1 MNWNIEWFGSAANGP
16 TNDTQQQANVQT
28 ILQNIGADIYGL
40 IEVVDESRLAAVVA
54 NMPGYT
60 YVISNYGSHTNTSV
74 NPPSN
79 LAEAQKL
86 AYVYKTSVFS
96 NVTTQPLVSEGINT
110 AADISNPAYNYFAS
124 GRFPYM
130 LSADATL
137 NGITQNI
144 KFVLLHGKANTS
156 PTTTS
161 YNRRKSGSDTLNFT
175 LNSMYANEKIVV
187 LGDFNDDLD
196 STITAGINPR
206 ISSYSAFINDNL
218 NFVTSTLPLSL
229 AGKKSTVSY
238 NDVIDHTVI
247 SNEMSCYYMANTANI
262 LTDVTT
268 LVSNYGSSTSDHYPV
283 FTRFSFDQAPA
294 ATINYAGTPYC
305 NNTGTA
311 NVTRV
316 GTAG

>member
-1 MNWNIEWFGSAANGP
+1 M
-16 TNDTQQQANVQT
+16 QT

-130 LSADATL
+130 LSASG
-137 NGITQNI
+137 NIIT
-144 KFVLLHGKANTS
+144 VR
-156 PTTTS
+156 P
-161 YNRRKSGSDTLNFT
+161 
-175 LNSMYANEKIVV
+175 
-187 LGDFNDDLD
+187 
-196 STITAGINPR
+196 
-206 ISSYSAFINDNL
+206 
-218 NFVTSTLPLSL
+218 
-229 AGKKSTVSY
+229 
-238 NDVIDHTVI
+238 
-247 SNEMSCYYMANTANI
+247 
-262 LTDVTT
+262 
-268 LVSNYGSSTSDHYPV
+268 
-283 FTRFSFDQAPA
+283 
-294 ATINYAGTPYC
+294 
-305 NNTGTA
+305 
-311 NVTRV
+311 
-316 GTAG
+316 